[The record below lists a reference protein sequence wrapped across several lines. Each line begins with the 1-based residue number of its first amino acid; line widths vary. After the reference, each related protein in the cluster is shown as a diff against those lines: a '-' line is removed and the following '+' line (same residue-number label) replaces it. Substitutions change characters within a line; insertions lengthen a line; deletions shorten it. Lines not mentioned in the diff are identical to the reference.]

1 MEDEL
6 IRTVDYGL
14 SLGASYVEIRGEE
27 LMETSLE
34 IEDERVRAVKQGV
47 DRGFS
52 IRVISSGAWGFAS
65 TSSLERLR
73 EACTSAVKLATA
85 ASRAV
90 KESVELADVEASV
103 DRVYVKAD
111 ENPADVEIDDKIEM
125 FLKLGRAIFSSSD
138 RIKSFNFSYSDVY
151 GKKWYFNSDGA
162 RIVQD
167 VLYVWGR
174 AVATAKE
181 GSIYAT
187 YREELGSIKGF
198 KVWRENPPDEL
209 AERISR
215 ALLEQLDAVTP
226 KGGVFP
232 VVMGPNVTGVLVHE
246 AFGHLAEADSALA
259 GGLLLCKL
267 GEKVASP
274 LVNIFDDATI
284 EGGFGSFRYDDEG
297 VKAQKSVIVKEGRV
311 VGLMYDR
318 ETAAKIQKMVDRL
331 HLKVDEEFNTKP
343 TGNARAESFRVPPLV
358 RMRNTCIA
366 PGDWTLEEMIED
378 LSFGYLLESFRGG
391 QANLDG
397 TFQVGVQRAYEV
409 VNGEVGRPVRNL
421 SISGNTLETLMHV
434 DAVGN
439 DFKLNVGW
447 CGKGQTVNVG
457 DGGPHIRCSRM
468 LVGGMR
474 VE

>member
-6 IRTVDYGL
+6 VRTVDYGL

-27 LMETSLE
+27 LMEASLE
-34 IEDERVRAVKQGV
+34 IEDERVRIVEQGV

-52 IRVISSGAWGFAS
+52 VRVISGGAWGFAS

-73 EACTSAVKLATA
+73 DACRSAVKLASA

-90 KESVELADVEASV
+90 KEKVELAEVKTSV
-103 DRVYVKAD
+103 DRVHVKPD
-111 ENPADVEIDDKIEM
+111 ENPANVGVDEKIEM
-125 FLKLGRAIFSSSD
+125 FLELGRAILSFND
-138 RIKSFNFSYSDVY
+138 RIKSFNFNYSDVY
-151 GKKWYFNSDGA
+151 GRKWYFNSDGT

-174 AVATAKE
+174 AVATARE
-181 GSIYAT
+181 GDVYAA
-187 YREELGSIKGF
+187 YREELGSVKGF
-198 KVWRENPPDEL
+198 KVWRENPPGEL
-209 AERISR
+209 AEKISH
-215 ALLEQLDAVTP
+215 ALLEQLEAATP
-226 KGGVFP
+226 RGGIFP

-259 GGLLLCKL
+259 GGLLLHKL
-267 GEKVASP
+267 GERVASP

-284 EGGFGSFRYDDEG
+284 EGGFGSFKYDDEG
-297 VKAQKSVIVKEGRV
+297 VRAQRSIIVKEGRV

-318 ETAAKIQKMVDRL
+318 ETAAKIQEMINKH
-331 HLKVDEEFNTKP
+331 HLKVCEGFNTEP
-343 TGNARAESFRVPPLV
+343 TGNARAEGFRVPPLV

-366 PGDWTLEEMIED
+366 SGDWTLEEMIED

-397 TFQVGVQRAYEV
+397 TFQVGVQKAYEIV
-409 VNGEVGRPVRNL
+409 DGEVGRPVRNL

-468 LVGGMR
+468 LVGGMKL
-474 VE
+474 E